1 MYIFSSHFR
10 FAVIYMEDLFG
21 YVVSARSPLG
31 TENSRDVARYVSTEL
46 GQEKRFAR
54 KTNPCQSVKSVFESI
69 IG

>member
-10 FAVIYMEDLFG
+10 LAVIYMENSFG

-31 TENSRDVARYVSTEL
+31 IENSRDVARYVSTEL
-46 GQEKRFAR
+46 GHGKCFAR
-54 KTNPCQSVKSVFESI
+54 KTDPCQSVKSVLESI